1 MQENIGNAIYLDDL
15 DKVSPERPM
24 QEGKDRN
31 EKSPAFSL
39 ARRIMESN
47 KLLLDLQAL
56 KKDKFEREYTEL
68 IEACINVQ
76 QILLSFPEKIKEQ
89 KSVVADFSEAV
100 KIAEEELNLA
110 ESTLFMMVN
119 SEVDEK
125 GKNKYTNKEVREAA
139 LAEYKKND
147 EDYLTCKEELSSTK
161 RELENAQFELDKIQN
176 EFKVY
181 QNIFSMNETRLS
193 ALTAVKG

>member
-56 KKDKFEREYTEL
+56 KKDKWGFDPLLESSTPSKLYSFEIHKDIFLTKPRIYRGIKHTWVKLSHLESFTLKFTEYIVYHFFIVWSEFYIVKFVPEWFVIAIT
-68 IEACINVQ
+68 NKV
-76 QILLSFPEKIKEQ
+76 LLKALWHLDAGGAHRSRGC
-89 KSVVADFSEAV
+89 
-100 KIAEEELNLA
+100 A
-110 ESTLFMMVN
+110 ESRSTFALF
-119 SEVDEK
+119 SK
-125 GKNKYTNKEVREAA
+125 HS
-139 LAEYKKND
+139 L
-147 EDYLTCKEELSSTK
+147 
-161 RELENAQFELDKIQN
+161 FEFSRKI
-176 EFKVY
+176 V
-181 QNIFSMNETRLS
+181 II
-193 ALTAVKG
+193 